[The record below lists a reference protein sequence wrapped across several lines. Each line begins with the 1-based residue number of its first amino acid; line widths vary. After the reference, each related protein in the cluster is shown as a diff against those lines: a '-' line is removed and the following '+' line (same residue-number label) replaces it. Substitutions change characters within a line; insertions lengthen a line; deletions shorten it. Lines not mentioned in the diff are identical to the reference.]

1 MTDRQ
6 PMSDHGQNSAPTP
19 ATIGPYPIERELG
32 RGGMGVV
39 YLARDPRLNRPVA
52 IKVLPAAFVA
62 DPMRLQRFEREAR
75 TLAQLNHRNVGMIF
89 GLEDD
94 AGQRLLVLE
103 YIPGYTLTDKLV
115 RGPMPLDEA
124 LRIAMQ
130 VCEGL
135 EAAHE
140 RDVIHRDLKPD
151 NLRVT
156 PEGLLKILDFGLAT
170 QQHNDANG
178 PGGSHL
184 TQAGMVMGTPG
195 YMSPEQARGVP
206 TDKRTDIWAFGC
218 VLFEMLSGYKAFG
231 GETVSDCLV
240 AILEREPDYTLLPA
254 RTPNRLRD
262 LLRKLLIKDPRRRM
276 RDIGDARIELEDVL
290 TQPQS
295 GWYQAAGASARPGT
309 PARLVM
315 PLSMPGI
322 VQGASGSTVSTTE
335 LTLVNSSR
343 SALAIAPD
351 GSTVAFI
358 AGKSPQS
365 TLYVRRMD
373 GHDARPI
380 PGTAGADAPFFSA
393 DGTKIG
399 FFADGKLKRVALTG
413 GAPVVV
419 IGAPR
424 HQGGSWDSSDTI
436 YYIPDW
442 QRGVMKIPAAGGTP
456 ALVTDPDL
464 GSGEIA
470 LMAPD
475 VLPGSRHALVSVWTG
490 TGSGHDDALITA
502 IDLRTGA
509 RKPLIHGGCNAR
521 YLQSGHILFSR
532 GGSLLAVAFD
542 PERLEVFGSPLA
554 VEDKVLGN
562 ALGGSAH
569 FAAGGD
575 GTLVVAHG
583 PVWEPRCQIMV
594 SAREG
599 EPKPIINDTKPF
611 CAPVIAPSGRL
622 LAVQVQGAT
631 DHIWLYDLDR
641 PANPGTRLTF
651 LGDNACPVFT
661 PDGTRI
667 AFRSNMSGQYELY
680 WVPIAGVGGGG
691 GGGGAPDLLYSSDR
705 SPIPCGFADNGR
717 TLVFV
722 QQKQASA
729 MPGAPAAAGGLEIW
743 SVNVDD
749 ASTAR
754 PIAQSPA
761 SCWGA
766 SVSPDGRFLAY
777 VCDETGR
784 PEVYVQT
791 LSGGATRR
799 QVSAEGGMAP
809 LWART
814 GGELYFRSGDQIT
827 AVRVAVEP
835 AFMVGRPRV
844 MFQGAMTSATNVSA
858 NCDVTPVGEFVFLRA
873 QEDQSKVAHL
883 DVILNW
889 FTELRRRVPVP
900 QPASMNPGRMTGSG
914 FLAGPASGMA
924 YPSGAGTQMYGQR
937 RESVP
942 PQPQHQGDGD
952 ASTMTRYS
960 PTPIPPPPPAPPT
973 PPPRP
978 RPMGPS
984 ESKTIG

>member
-1 MTDRQ
+1 MPEHDPNAATL
-6 PMSDHGQNSAPTP
+6 P

-62 DPMRLQRFEREAR
+62 DPMRVQRFEREAR

-89 GLEDD
+89 GLEDA

-115 RGPMPLDEA
+115 RGPMLLDEA
-124 LRIAMQ
+124 LRVAMQ

-140 RDVIHRDLKPD
+140 RDVVHRDLKPD

-170 QQHNDANG
+170 QQHQDANG

-295 GWYQAAGASARPGT
+295 GWYQATGASARPGT
-309 PARLVM
+309 LARLIM
-315 PLSMPGI
+315 PLSMPG
-322 VQGASGSTVSTTE
+322 VAQGASGSVATTME
-335 LTLVNSSR
+335 LTLVNSAR
-343 SALAIAPD
+343 SAVAISAD
-351 GSTVAFI
+351 GSTVAFV
-358 AGKSPQS
+358 AGKTPQS
-365 TLYVRRMD
+365 MLYVRRMD
-373 GHDARPI
+373 GHDARPV

-393 DGTKIG
+393 DGTKLG

-413 GAPVVV
+413 GAPVTLTA
-419 IGAPR
+419 APR
-424 HQGGSWDSSDTI
+424 HQGGSWDSDDTI
-436 YYIPDW
+436 YFIPDW
-442 QRGVMKIPAAGGTP
+442 QRGVMKIPAAGGAA

-490 TGSGHDDALITA
+490 TGNGHDDALITA

-521 YLQSGHILFSR
+521 YLASGHIIFSR

-562 ALGGSAH
+562 ALGGSAQ

-583 PVWEPRCQIMV
+583 PVWEPRCQIMI

-599 EPKPIINDTKPF
+599 EPRAIISDAKPF
-611 CAPVIAPSGRL
+611 CAPAIAPSGRL

-641 PANPGTRLTF
+641 PANPGSRVTF
-651 LGDNACPVFT
+651 LGDNACPIFT

-680 WVPIAGVGGGG
+680 WMPIASAGGGG
-691 GGGGAPDLLYSSDR
+691 GGGGTPDLLYSSDR
-705 SPIPCGFADNGR
+705 SPFPCGFADNGR

-722 QQKQASA
+722 QQKQNAA
-729 MPGAPAAAGGLEIW
+729 VPGAPAAAGGLEIW
-743 SVNVDD
+743 SVGVDD
-749 ASTAR
+749 PNSAR
-754 PIAQSPA
+754 PIAQSQA

-791 LSGGATRR
+791 MAGTPTRR
-799 QVSAEGGMAP
+799 QVSVEGGTAP
-809 LWART
+809 LWAKS
-814 GGELYFRSGDQIT
+814 GGELYFRTGEQII

-844 MFQGAMTSATNVSA
+844 MFQGVMTPATSTSA
-858 NCDVTPVGEFVFLRA
+858 NCDVTPAGEFVFLRA
-873 QEDQSKVAHL
+873 QEDQSKVTHL

-900 QPASMNPGRMTGSG
+900 QQASMNSGRMSGSG
-914 FLAGPASGMA
+914 FLAGPMGGGA

-937 RESVP
+937 RESQM
-942 PQPQHQGDGD
+942 PQPQHVPQPGQPVHGD
-952 ASTMTRYS
+952 ASTLTRYA
-960 PTPIPPPPPAPPT
+960 PTPAAPLPPA
-973 PPPRP
+973 

>member
-1 MTDRQ
+1 
-6 PMSDHGQNSAPTP
+6 MSDHGQNPSSAP

-62 DPMRLQRFEREAR
+62 DPTRLQRFEREAR

-94 AGQRLLVLE
+94 AGQRLLILE

-115 RGPMPLDEA
+115 RGPMVLDEA
-124 LRIAMQ
+124 LRIAIQ

-156 PEGLLKILDFGLAT
+156 PEGLVKILDFGLAT
-170 QQHNDANG
+170 QQHADPAHAAT
-178 PGGSHL
+178 GSHL

-195 YMSPEQARGVP
+195 YMSPEQARGMP

-218 VLFEMLSGYKAFG
+218 VLFEMLTGYKAFG

-240 AILEREPDYTLLPA
+240 SILEREPDYTLIPA

-262 LLRKLLIKDPRRRM
+262 LLRKLLIKDPRRRL

-295 GWYQAAGASARPGT
+295 GWYQAAGNAARAGT
-309 PARLVM
+309 LARLVM
-315 PLSMPGI
+315 PLTMP
-322 VQGASGSTVSTTE
+322 GASGGGGGGGGGGVGGISGGGSGSATASVE
-335 LTLVNSSR
+335 LTLTNSAR
-343 SALAIAPD
+343 SAVAVSSD
-351 GSTVAFI
+351 GTTVAFV
-358 AGKSPQS
+358 AGRAAQS
-365 TLYVRRMD
+365 MLYVRRMD

-380 PGTAGADAPFFSA
+380 PGTAGADAPFFSF
-393 DGTKIG
+393 DGSKLG

-413 GAPVVV
+413 GAPVTLTA
-419 IGAPR
+419 APR
-424 HQGGSWDSSDTI
+424 HQGGSWDASDVI
-436 YYIPDW
+436 YFIPDW
-442 QRGVMKIPAAGGTP
+442 QRGVMKIPAAGGSPT
-456 ALVTDPDL
+456 LVTDPDL

-490 TGSGHDDALITA
+490 SGNGHDDALITA

-509 RKPLIHGGCNAR
+509 RKPLIHGGCNPR
-521 YLQSGHILFSR
+521 YLPSGHIVFSR

-562 ALGGSAH
+562 ALGGSAQ

-575 GTLVVAHG
+575 GTLVLAHG
-583 PVWEPRCQIMV
+583 PVWEPRCQIMT
-594 SAREG
+594 SARDA
-599 EPKPIINDTKPF
+599 EPVPIITEAKPF
-611 CAPVIAPSGRL
+611 CAPALSPSGRL

-641 PANPGTRLTF
+641 PSASGTRATF
-651 LGDNACPVFT
+651 LGDNASPIFT

-680 WVPIAGVGGGG
+680 WIPVAGAGAVGS
-691 GGGGAPDLLYSSDR
+691 GAPDLLYSSDR
-705 SPIPCGFADNGR
+705 SPIPCGFSDGGR

-722 QQKQASA
+722 QQKASA
-729 MPGAPAAAGGLEIW
+729 VAPGAPAAPVGLEVW
-743 SVNVDD
+743 AVGVDD
-749 ASTAR
+749 PSSAR
-754 PIAQSPA
+754 PVAQSAA

-766 SVSPDGRFLAY
+766 AVSPDGRFLAF

-791 LSGGATRR
+791 LAGTPTRR
-799 QVSAEGGMAP
+799 QVSVDGGTAP
-809 LWART
+809 RWARN
-814 GGELYFRSGDQIT
+814 GGELYFRSGDQMI
-827 AVRVAVEP
+827 AVRIAIEP

-844 MFQGAMTSATNVSA
+844 MFQGPMASPSSATP
-858 NCDVTPVGEFVFLRA
+858 NCDITPAGEFVFLRA
-873 QEDQSKVAHL
+873 QEDQSRVTHL
-883 DVILNW
+883 DVVLNW

-900 QPASMNPGRMTGSG
+900 QSAGMSTGRMSGSG
-914 FLAGPASGMA
+914 FLAGPGSGQA
-924 YPSGAGTQMYGQR
+924 YPSSAGTQLYGRPQ
-937 RESVP
+937 SQP
-942 PQPQHQGDGD
+942 PHPAHGD
-952 ASTMTRYS
+952 ASTLTRLT
-960 PTPIPPPPPAPPT
+960 PTPMPPNT

-978 RPMGPS
+978 SGPS
-984 ESKTIG
+984 EAKTIG

>member
-1 MTDRQ
+1 MAD
-6 PMSDHGQNSAPTP
+6 PGLPP
-19 ATIGPYPIERELG
+19 TIGPYPIERELG

-89 GLEDD
+89 GLEED

-115 RGPMPLDEA
+115 RGPMLLDEA

-170 QQHNDANG
+170 QQHSETSA
-178 PGGSHL
+178 GGSHL

-218 VLFEMLSGYKAFG
+218 VLFEMLTGYKAFG

-262 LLRKLLIKDPRRRM
+262 LLRKLLTKDPRRRM

-295 GWYQAAGASARPGT
+295 GWYQAAGTSGRPGT
-309 PARLVM
+309 LARLIM

-322 VQGASGSTVSTTE
+322 TQSTSGSTPSTTE
-335 LTLVNSSR
+335 LTLVNSAR

-351 GSTVAFI
+351 GATIAFI
-358 AGKSPQS
+358 AGRAPQS
-365 TLYVRRMD
+365 MLYVRRMD

-393 DGTKIG
+393 DGSKLG

-413 GAPVVV
+413 GAPVTLTA
-419 IGAPR
+419 APR
-424 HQGGSWDSSDTI
+424 HQGGSWDATDTV
-436 YYIPDW
+436 YFIPDW
-442 QRGVMKIPAAGGTP
+442 QRGVMKIPAAGGSP
-456 ALVTDPDL
+456 SLVTDPDL

-475 VLPGSRHALVSVWTG
+475 VLPSGRHALVSVWTG
-490 TGSGHDDALITA
+490 AGNGHDDALITA
-502 IDLRTGA
+502 VDLRTGA
-509 RKPLIHGGCNAR
+509 RKPLIHGGCNPR
-521 YLQSGHILFSR
+521 YLASGHIVFSR

-562 ALGGSAH
+562 ALGGSAQ

-575 GTLVVAHG
+575 GTLVIARG
-583 PVWEPRCQIMV
+583 PVWEPRCQIMATV
-594 SAREG
+594 REG
-599 EPKPIINDTKPF
+599 EPRPIIAEAKPF
-611 CAPVIAPSGRL
+611 CAPAVSPSGRL

-631 DHIWLYDLDR
+631 DHIWLYDLEH
-641 PANPGTRLTF
+641 PANPGTRVTF
-651 LGDNACPVFT
+651 LGDNASPIFT
-661 PDGTRI
+661 PDGTRV

-680 WVPIAGVGGGG
+680 WVPISGGGVGGSVGGGGG
-691 GGGGAPDLLYSSDR
+691 GGGGAPDLLFSSDR
-705 SPIPCGFADNGR
+705 SPIPCGFADGGR
-717 TLVFV
+717 MLIFV
-722 QQKQASA
+722 QQKPVAA
-729 MPGAPAAAGGLEIW
+729 VPGAPATAAGLEIW
-743 SVNVDD
+743 AVNVDD
-749 ASTAR
+749 PNSAR
-754 PIAQSPA
+754 PVAQSAA

-791 LSGGATRR
+791 LAGTPARR
-799 QVSAEGGMAP
+799 QVSVEGGTAP
-809 LWART
+809 LWARN
-814 GGELYFRSGDQIT
+814 GGELYFRTGDQLI

-835 AFMVGRPRV
+835 TFMVGRPRA
-844 MFQGAMTSATNVSA
+844 MFQGAMAPATAATA

-873 QEDQSKVAHL
+873 QDDQSRVTHL
-883 DVILNW
+883 DVVLNW

-900 QPASMNPGRMTGSG
+900 QSATLNTGRMSGSG
-914 FLAGPASGMA
+914 FLAGPGSGQA
-924 YPSGAGTQMYGQR
+924 YPSGAGTHVYQPGYSSQSPQR
-937 RESVP
+937 AAPHPYP
-942 PQPQHQGDGD
+942 PQPAHPAHGD
-952 ASTMTRYS
+952 ASTVTRFT
-960 PTPIPPPPPAPPT
+960 PTPMPAPPQ

-978 RPMGPS
+978 SGPS
-984 ESKTIG
+984 EAKTIG